1 MKIEEWWDFLRDH
14 QYSIVNYQY
23 SIVTMQDL
31 SLHILDIVE
40 NATKAGATLI
50 EIYVSEDINKDLL
63 QITIK
68 DNGRGMDAAMLKG
81 ATDPFVTTRTTR
93 RVGLGLPLL
102 EQAAKETGGN
112 LLITSEPGKGTKV
125 VATFQE
131 SHIDRRPVGD
141 MGATLTTLIMGNPDL
156 DFIYFSNLDGEEIE
170 VDTRSIRGELNG
182 SVSINDP
189 AVIRLIKNLFKN
201 NMEN

>member
-1 MKIEEWWDFLRDH
+1 
-14 QYSIVNYQY
+14 
-23 SIVTMQDL
+23 MQDL

-40 NATKAGATLI
+40 NAIRAGATLI
-50 EIYVSEDINKDLL
+50 EIDISEEIDRDLL
-63 QITIK
+63 QITIN
-68 DNGRGMDAAMLKG
+68 DNGQGMDAEMVKRVR
-81 ATDPFVTTRTTR
+81 DPFVTTRTTR

-112 LLITSEPGKGTKV
+112 LLVTSEPGKGTKV

-156 DFIYFSNLDGEEIE
+156 DFIYFSNLDGKEIE
-170 VDTRSIRGELNG
+170 VDTRSIKDELNG
-182 SVSINDP
+182 SIRINDP
-189 AVIRLIKNLFKN
+189 AVIGLIKDLFKN
-201 NMEN
+201 NRED

>member
-1 MKIEEWWDFLRDH
+1 
-14 QYSIVNYQY
+14 
-23 SIVTMQDL
+23 MQDL

-50 EIYVSEDINKDLL
+50 EIDILEDINKDLL

-68 DNGRGMDAAMLKG
+68 DNGRGMDAEMLEG

-93 RVGLGLPLL
+93 RVGMGLPLL

-112 LLITSEPGKGTKV
+112 LLITSDPGKGTKV

-182 SVSINDP
+182 SISINDP

>member
-1 MKIEEWWDFLRDH
+1 
-14 QYSIVNYQY
+14 
-23 SIVTMQDL
+23 MQDL

-68 DNGRGMDAAMLKG
+68 DNGRGMDAAMFKG

-189 AVIRLIKNLFKN
+189 AVIRLIKNLFNN

>member
-1 MKIEEWWDFLRDH
+1 
-14 QYSIVNYQY
+14 
-23 SIVTMQDL
+23 MQDL

-50 EIYVSEDINKDLL
+50 EINILEDINKDLL

-68 DNGRGMDAAMLKG
+68 DNGRGMDAEILKG

-112 LLITSEPGKGTKV
+112 LLITSEPGKGTEV

-131 SHIDRRPVGD
+131 SHIDRKPVGD
-141 MGATLTTLIMGNPDL
+141 MGATLTTLIMGNPGL
-156 DFIYFSNLDGEEIE
+156 DFIYYSNLDGEEIE
-170 VDTRSIRGELNG
+170 VDTRSIRDELNG
-182 SVSINDP
+182 TVRINDP
-189 AVIRLIKNLFKN
+189 AVINLIKDLFRKSG
-201 NMEN
+201 ENERPTSNVE

>member
-1 MKIEEWWDFLRDH
+1 
-14 QYSIVNYQY
+14 
-23 SIVTMQDL
+23 MQDL
-31 SLHILDIVE
+31 SLHILDIAE

-50 EIYVSEDINKDLL
+50 EIDVSENISKDLL
-63 QITIK
+63 QISIT
-68 DNGRGMDAAMLKG
+68 DNGRGMDAEMLEG

-112 LLITSEPGKGTKV
+112 LLITSHPGKGTEV
-125 VATFQE
+125 VATFQK

>member
-1 MKIEEWWDFLRDH
+1 
-14 QYSIVNYQY
+14 
-23 SIVTMQDL
+23 MQDL

-50 EIYVSEDINKDLL
+50 EIDILEDNNKDLL
-63 QITIK
+63 QITIR
-68 DNGRGMDAAMLKG
+68 DNGQGMDEEMLNG

-93 RVGLGLPLL
+93 RVGMGLPLL

-112 LLITSEPGKGTKV
+112 LLITSAPGKGTEV

-156 DFIYFSNLDGEEIE
+156 DFIYHSNLDGEEIE

-182 SVSINDP
+182 SISINDP
-189 AVIRLIKNLFKN
+189 AVINLIKDLFKN
-201 NMEN
+201 NREN

>member
-1 MKIEEWWDFLRDH
+1 
-14 QYSIVNYQY
+14 
-23 SIVTMQDL
+23 MQDL

-40 NATKAGATLI
+40 NATEAGATLI
-50 EIYVSEDINKDLL
+50 EIYISEDKNKDLL

-68 DNGRGMDAAMLKG
+68 DNGRGMDAAMVKG
-81 ATDPFVTTRTTR
+81 VKDPFMTTRTTR
-93 RVGLGLPLL
+93 RVGMGLPLL

-131 SHIDRRPVGD
+131 SHIDRKPVGD

-156 DFIYFSNLDGEEIE
+156 DFIYYSNLDGEEIG
-170 VDTRSIRGELNG
+170 VDTRSIRDELNG
-182 SVSINDP
+182 SISINDP
-189 AVIRLIKNLFKN
+189 AVIRLIKDLFKN
-201 NMEN
+201 NREN

>member
-1 MKIEEWWDFLRDH
+1 
-14 QYSIVNYQY
+14 
-23 SIVTMQDL
+23 MQDL
-31 SLHILDIVE
+31 SLHILDIAE

-50 EIYVSEDINKDLL
+50 EIDVSEDISKDLL
-63 QITIK
+63 QISIR
-68 DNGRGMDAAMLKG
+68 DNGRGMDKEMLKG

-112 LLITSEPGKGTKV
+112 LLITSDPGKGTKV

-156 DFIYFSNLDGEEIE
+156 DFIYYSNLGGEEIDI
-170 VDTRSIRGELNG
+170 DTRSIRGELNG
-182 SVSINDP
+182 SININDP
-189 AVIRLIKNLFKN
+189 AVINLIKDLFKKTIKQ
-201 NMEN
+201 

>member
-1 MKIEEWWDFLRDH
+1 
-14 QYSIVNYQY
+14 
-23 SIVTMQDL
+23 MQDL

-40 NATKAGATLI
+40 NATEAGATLI
-50 EIYVSEDINKDLL
+50 EIYISEDISKDLL

-68 DNGRGMDAAMLKG
+68 DNGRGMDAAMVKHVK
-81 ATDPFVTTRTTR
+81 DPFVTTRTTR

-112 LLITSEPGKGTKV
+112 LLITSDPGKGTEV

-156 DFIYFSNLDGEEIE
+156 DFIYYSNLDGEEIG
-170 VDTRSIRGELNG
+170 VDTRSIRDELNG
-182 SVSINDP
+182 TVRINDP
-189 AVIRLIKNLFKN
+189 AVIRLIKDLFKN
-201 NMEN
+201 NREN

>member
-1 MKIEEWWDFLRDH
+1 
-14 QYSIVNYQY
+14 
-23 SIVTMQDL
+23 MQDL

-50 EIYVSEDINKDLL
+50 EINILEDINKDLL

-68 DNGRGMDAAMLKG
+68 DNGRGMDAAMVKSVK
-81 ATDPFVTTRTTR
+81 DPFVTTRTTR
-93 RVGLGLPLL
+93 RVGMGLPLL
-102 EQAAKETGGN
+102 EQAARETGGN
-112 LLITSEPGKGTKV
+112 LLITSESGKGTEV

-156 DFIYFSNLDGEEIE
+156 DFIYYSNLDGEEIE
-170 VDTRSIRGELNG
+170 VDTRSIRDELNG
-182 SVSINDP
+182 TVRINDP
-189 AVIRLIKNLFKN
+189 PVIRLIKDLFKN
-201 NMEN
+201 TREN

>member
-1 MKIEEWWDFLRDH
+1 
-14 QYSIVNYQY
+14 
-23 SIVTMQDL
+23 MQDL

-50 EIYVSEDINKDLL
+50 EINILEDMNKDLL

-68 DNGRGMDAAMLKG
+68 DNGRGMDDEMLKG
-81 ATDPFVTTRTTR
+81 AIDPFVTTRTTR

-112 LLITSEPGKGTKV
+112 LLIISEPGEGTKV

-141 MGATLTTLIMGNPDL
+141 IGATLTTLIMGNPDL

-182 SVSINDP
+182 SLRINDP
-189 AVIRLIKNLFKN
+189 AVIRLIKDLFKITGRIEMLN
-201 NMEN
+201 PDGGGKIWPSSR

>member
-1 MKIEEWWDFLRDH
+1 
-14 QYSIVNYQY
+14 
-23 SIVTMQDL
+23 MQDL
-31 SLHILDIVE
+31 SLHILDIAE
-40 NATKAGATLI
+40 NATRAGATLI
-50 EIYVSEDINKDLL
+50 EIEVSEDISKDLF
-63 QITIK
+63 QITIR
-68 DNGRGMDAAMLKG
+68 DNGRGMDEEMLKE

-112 LLITSEPGKGTKV
+112 LLITSKPGKGTQV
-125 VATFQE
+125 VASFQE

-141 MGATLTTLIMGNPDL
+141 MGATLATLIMGNPDL

-182 SVSINDP
+182 SMSINDP
-189 AVIRLIKNLFKN
+189 AVIRLIKDLFKN
-201 NMEN
+201 SREN

>member
-1 MKIEEWWDFLRDH
+1 
-14 QYSIVNYQY
+14 
-23 SIVTMQDL
+23 MQDL

-50 EIYVSEDINKDLL
+50 EIAILEDINKDLL

-68 DNGRGMDAAMLKG
+68 DNGRGMDAEMLEG

-112 LLITSEPGKGTKV
+112 LLITSDPGKGTKV

-141 MGATLTTLIMGNPDL
+141 MGATLTILIMGNPDL
-156 DFIYFSNLDGEEIE
+156 DFIYFSNLDGQEIE